1 MFEVRNKLKWSLK
14 TYMCVCVVG
23 GRVCAGGDFLV
34 KQRGNLAKKETT
46 ELDVDD
52 EDKGERNVAGPG
64 LN

>member
-1 MFEVRNKLKWSLK
+1 MEFENIYV
-14 TYMCVCVVG
+14 CVCVVG

-52 EDKGERNVAGPG
+52 EDRKEKEM
-64 LN
+64 

>member
-1 MFEVRNKLKWSLK
+1 MEFENI
-14 TYMCVCVVG
+14 YVCVVG

>member
-1 MFEVRNKLKWSLK
+1 MEFENIYV
-14 TYMCVCVVG
+14 CVCVVG
-23 GRVCAGGDFLV
+23 GRVCAEGDFLV

>member
-1 MFEVRNKLKWSLK
+1 MEFENIYV
-14 TYMCVCVVG
+14 CVCG
-23 GRVCAGGDFLV
+23 WRTCLCWGNFLV